1 MNILLVNV
9 ITLKDQRESMSSH
22 CFKISYNRIIN
33 NRSSWKTQ
41 SVPTFFF
48 FATFQTF
55 YTKIWYV
62 RCGNDATILLLFS
75 ESLSVCFFNLLWFN
89 DILIIKKKKLVSKIS
104 PVSPL
109 LSVKSNLFIVYYW
122 YSYNTV
128 IIVNGLLELSFIISE
143 I

>member
-89 DILIIKKKKLVSKIS
+89 DILIIIKKKSWFQKFH
-104 PVSPL
+104 
-109 LSVKSNLFIVYYW
+109 LFLH
-122 YSYNTV
+122 YSQLNPTFSLCTTDTV
-128 IIVNGLLELSFIISE
+128 IILWS
-143 I
+143 

>member
-9 ITLKDQRESMSSH
+9 ITWKDQRECMSSH

-33 NRSSWKTQ
+33 NRSIWKTQ

-48 FATFQTF
+48 FAIFQTF

-62 RCGNDATILLLFS
+62 RCCGNDATILLLFS

-89 DILIIKKKKLVSKIS
+89 DILIKKNKNSWFQKFH
-104 PVSPL
+104 
-109 LSVKSNLFIVYYW
+109 LFLH
-122 YSYNTV
+122 YSQLNPTFSLRTTDTV
-128 IIVNGLLELSFIISE
+128 IIQWS
-143 I
+143 